1 MNIELWYIISTADAI
16 CNCPIPSYLQPHEN
30 PQPLY
35 PPDFG
40 LMDSDLKIDGH
51 YPFDPTLKSGG
62 HTYSTKVS
70 YLNCDIM

>member
-1 MNIELWYIISTADAI
+1 MSKELWYISIADAI
-16 CNCPIPSYLQPHEN
+16 CNCPIPPYLQPEEI

-40 LMDSDLKIDGH
+40 LIDSDLKMDGH
-51 YPFDPTLKSGG
+51 YPFEPTLESEGYN
-62 HTYSTKVS
+62 YSTTVS